1 MENSDIFEKL
11 FTWELE
17 EILQKIFL
25 FLDPKSLKNSRSTCN
40 KWKEFIDRRI
50 WKSPSGMLELNRMLI
65 SQWKNDKPEMCRS
78 IQLRDLV
85 DSLVCDEKIIAVA
98 LCDGE
103 VVAYDSE
110 TLDVLYTFP
119 VKGKPQKRIHLDM
132 NEDHLLII
140 CGSILVILDKST
152 GSKLYRGVPLDL
164 NGLWFSFKMIK
175 NTAVVADDHGH
186 LWFITKSDDSWT
198 VYYKNEPKLRGV
210 AEMVGNDEFLAFFD
224 NFSGISLWDVKKM
237 HLVSSS
243 IDRIKVLVLFRSI
256 AMKYPYVF
264 LVGGENIVVDGGE
277 ANFKGLQ
284 VYNLETGECIRDYQS
299 NEKGFY
305 EVTTNGR
312 FLTLISDRY
321 TLTTLDIQELINETI
336 QGKDIW
342 MMEHTIDAGLAVA
355 NRTKIFVT
363 NGRTLTVFDCWRDR
377 SHDIGRICFSTLIP
391 TAVITGA
398 VFLMKNI
405 FG

>member
-1 MENSDIFEKL
+1 
-11 FTWELE
+11 
-17 EILQKIFL
+17 
-25 FLDPKSLKNSRSTCN
+25 
-40 KWKEFIDRRI
+40 
-50 WKSPSGMLELNRMLI
+50 
-65 SQWKNDKPEMCRS
+65 
-78 IQLRDLV
+78 
-85 DSLVCDEKIIAVA
+85 
-98 LCDGE
+98 
-103 VVAYDSE
+103 
-110 TLDVLYTFP
+110 
-119 VKGKPQKRIHLDM
+119 
-132 NEDHLLII
+132 
-140 CGSILVILDKST
+140 
-152 GSKLYRGVPLDL
+152 
-164 NGLWFSFKMIK
+164 
-175 NTAVVADDHGH
+175 
-186 LWFITKSDDSWT
+186 
-198 VYYKNEPKLRGV
+198 
-210 AEMVGNDEFLAFFD
+210 
-224 NFSGISLWDVKKM
+224 
-237 HLVSSS
+237 
-243 IDRIKVLVLFRSI
+243 
-256 AMKYPYVF
+256 MKYPYVF

-312 FLTLISDRY
+312 FLTLISDRN

-342 MMEHTIDAGLAVA
+342 MMEHAIDAGLAVA